1 MNLEDKKENGVL
13 LVRVL
18 DDRLDANVALEFRD
32 TMVSH
37 IRAGEKLIVLNLAAV
52 DFVDSSGLGAIVS
65 SLKKL
70 DENGDIVISCAKEG
84 VERLFKLTR
93 MNKVFRMYKTEK
105 EAIEA
110 FLR

>member
-13 LVRVL
+13 VVRVL
-18 DDRLDANVALEFRD
+18 EDRLDASVALEFRD
-32 TMVSH
+32 KMVSY
-37 IRAGEKLIVLNLAAV
+37 IGGGEKLIVLNVAGV

-70 DENGDIVISCAKEG
+70 DENGDIAISCAKEG
-84 VERLFKLTR
+84 VMRLFKLTR
-93 MNKVFRMYKTEK
+93 MNKVFRMYETEK

-110 FLR
+110 LL